1 LADTESNAEL
11 QAAGDAS
18 SNGAQDAKEQ
28 DVQTTDTIVT
38 DSQEI
43 VGDGE
48 ASKPPVDL
56 SEVPA
61 LIDANAD

>member
-1 LADTESNAEL
+1 LADTESNAEV

-18 SNGAQDAKEQ
+18 SNGAQDAQEQ
-28 DVQTTDTIVT
+28 AVQTTATIVT

-43 VGDGE
+43 VGDGD
-48 ASKPPVDL
+48 AAKPPVDL